1 MSGPVS
7 PSNTG
12 LRLLTAGIGNV
23 FLSHKNQ
30 EKHVKAAEIRQVSLV
45 PLEKSEETLHINIW
59 SSNHP
64 LTSEKG
70 LLCSM
75 PQGRL
80 SGGSSFLWAVGGVA
94 PLGHLPK
101 LKAVF

>member
-1 MSGPVS
+1 M
-7 PSNTG
+7 
-12 LRLLTAGIGNV
+12 

-45 PLEKSEETLHINIW
+45 PLEKSEEMLHINIW
-59 SSNHP
+59 SSDHP

-70 LLCSM
+70 LLCSVA
-75 PQGRL
+75 QGRL
-80 SGGSSFLWAVGGVA
+80 LVGSSFLWVLDGVA
-94 PLGHLPK
+94 PVGHLPK